1 MSVCLVRM
9 LDLGVLERM
18 ERQTYDWRVRLAQ
31 RFPQATATNLG
42 FVFISN
48 DSITAVGRGLLGR
61 KYGLLWPSHVYGR
74 LVREL
79 SNQGAK
85 VAAFDILL
93 PELRYDHAP
102 VPVSTSRSPEIV
114 PFLSALRPEEAPATM
129 QQRGETYLLVDS
141 DDFFA
146 WQLNRTRRAVLAAEH
161 NVLPHPLFATNAMA
175 VADIS
180 ADRDADGVLRRAK
193 AFRDYR
199 HWHPVFKQAEKDYGF
214 DLNNSRI
221 EPDRIVLLRSDGEE
235 VQVAI
240 DAENTFS
247 LADFVGT
254 NLPTG
259 LAAGAKAFEVERVW
273 HMGIV
278 LAASELQLDLA
289 NAEVKLSEGRITFR
303 GPGGLRR
310 RLPVDP
316 AGYFYINWELTAA
329 DRRLRQEAIENLLA
343 QDLARLEETTEGLT
357 NRWHGRLV
365 VVGSSATGNNLTDRG
380 ATPLEQD
387 TLLVSKHWN
396 VANSIITDRFV
407 RRTSTVTDCGLIV
420 LLGVATAVLTWRMR
434 VIWAAGSVLLLALGY
449 CAVAVGLF
457 VQTRQWLPL
466 LWPVASAMFLHHGL
480 LVTYRVVFEQR
491 ERRRLRSMFDKMLSP
506 QVAREVLTM
515 DTLAL
520 GGSRRE
526 ITVLFADI
534 RGFTALTDDTHE
546 QAARTVAER
555 QLCGP
560 AAEAVFDEHARE
572 ALDTVNHYLSLV
584 AEVVRQRD
592 GTLDKY
598 IGDCVMAYWGAPTPS
613 RNHALQCVRA
623 AIDAQRAILE
633 FNRQREQ
640 ENRVR
645 QRDNT
650 VRLKA
655 GVRPLPLLPI
665 LNLGIGINSGVA
677 IAGLMGSETH
687 ELSYTVF
694 GREVNLASR
703 LETISGQSR
712 IIVGEAT
719 YQELLRAAPAL
730 AEACSELEAT
740 RPKGFQKPVKIY
752 EVHWQATTHPERSAP
767 PESTRRTV

>member
-1 MSVCLVRM
+1 MSVCLVRI
-9 LDLGVLERM
+9 LDLGWLEPM

-48 DSITAVGRGLLGR
+48 DSITALGRGLLGPR
-61 KYGLLWPSHVYGR
+61 YGLMWPRHVYGR

-79 SNQGAK
+79 STQGAK

-93 PELRYDHAP
+93 TELRYDHAP
-102 VPVSTSRSPEIV
+102 VPVSTVRSPEIV
-114 PFLSALRPEEAPATM
+114 PFLSALRPEEAPAAM
-129 QQRGETYLLVDS
+129 QQQGETYLLVDS

-146 WQLNRTRRAVLAAEH
+146 WQLNRTRTAVLAAEH

-240 DAENTFS
+240 GADNTFS

-254 NLPTG
+254 NLPPG
-259 LAAGAKAFEVERVW
+259 LAARARAFEVERVW

-289 NAEVKLSEGRITFR
+289 GAEVNLSQGRITFR
-303 GPGGLRR
+303 GPGGLQRT
-310 RLPVDP
+310 LPVDRD
-316 AGYFYINWELTAA
+316 GYFYINWELTAA
-329 DRRLRQEAIENLLA
+329 DRRLRQEAIENLLG
-343 QDLARLEETTEGLT
+343 QDLARLEDKIEGLT
-357 NRWHGRLV
+357 NRWGGRLV

-396 VANSIITDRFV
+396 VANSIIMDRFV
-407 RRTSTVTDCGLIV
+407 RRTSAATDCGLLV
-420 LLGVATAVLTWRMR
+420 LLGFATAVLTWRLR
-434 VIWAAGSVLLLALGY
+434 AIWAAGSLLLLALGY

-457 VQTRQWLPL
+457 VQTRQWVPLALPVVL
-466 LWPVASAMFLHHGL
+466 AMFLHYGL

-506 QVAREVLTM
+506 HVAREVLKM
-515 DTLAL
+515 DKLAL

-534 RGFTALTDDTHE
+534 RGFTALTDNTHE
-546 QAARTVAER
+546 QAVRTVAEGKLR
-555 QLCGP
+555 GA

-584 AEVVRQRD
+584 ADVVRQHD

-598 IGDCVMAYWGAPTPS
+598 IGDCVMAYWGAPTPN

-623 AIDAQRAILE
+623 AIGAQRAILE
-633 FNRQREQ
+633 FNRQREE
-640 ENRVR
+640 ENRR
-645 QRDNT
+645 REHDSAT
-650 VRLKA
+650 RLKA
-655 GVRPLPLLPI
+655 GVPARPGLPI
-665 LNLGIGINSGVA
+665 LDLGIGVNSGVA
-677 IAGLMGSETH
+677 IAGLMGSEAH

-712 IIVGEAT
+712 IVIGEAT
-719 YQELLRAAPAL
+719 YQELLRVEPVL
-730 AEACSELEAT
+730 ASSCVELEAT
-740 RPKGFQKPVKIY
+740 RPKGFKQPVRIY
-752 EVHWQATTHPERSAP
+752 EVAWQTLPCPVDCQQSNSGNT
-767 PESTRRTV
+767 